1 MAGDRKRETFSD
13 EVNNRIRKGGVG
25 IISCVPTPR
34 ASADRPLAT
43 PNPRQ
48 PSNIEP
54 STSFIVCCPLLTF
67 AVAVAIAICHLPFA
81 IAICHLPLPLPFA
94 IAIAIC
100 RCHCHSVCHCPCH
113 LPMLL
118 AVAICCWSFTQHA
131 LPPAFLPFCYPLNT
145 IRHVLN
151 TICQSL
157 RAVHCARPTIG
168 PLLPLQVCYFT
179 TCQTFTGNSLN
190 AICHLLACCW
200 LFATNALPLAFCCL
214 YAA

>member
-1 MAGDRKRETFSD
+1 MAGDWKRETFSD

-48 PSNIEP
+48 PSNIKP

-100 RCHCHSVCHCPCH
+100 RCHCHLPLLFAIALAICQCYLPLPFAAGRLPSMPCH
-113 LPMLL
+113 R
-118 AVAICCWSFTQHA
+118 
-131 LPPAFLPFCYPLNT
+131 PFC
-145 IRHVLN
+145 
-151 TICQSL
+151 
-157 RAVHCARPTIG
+157 
-168 PLLPLQVCYFT
+168 
-179 TCQTFTGNSLN
+179 
-190 AICHLLACCW
+190 
-200 LFATNALPLAFCCL
+200 LFATP
-214 YAA
+214 